1 MFFSNF
7 YHSHAEEPG
16 SCKRDAATTASFS
29 VSQIL
34 LASALTLS
42 YFSGVSA
49 AVVTYNWTIGYVNN
63 VNADGLYERT
73 VIGVNGKWPVEKME
87 AFIGDTLVIN
97 VKNTLDVPTAIHSHG
112 LFQNGTVFYDGASM
126 MTQCPIP
133 PGGSLSYRMNLIQ
146 HGTYWVHG
154 HLDGQ
159 YVDGLRAPLIIHA
172 KKEVAKYDEEI
183 VMTLADWYYLDHT
196 RTMVTFMSPLNPGG
210 FEPLPNNALINEAAP
225 KPLNLSP
232 GKTYRLRLI
241 CMSAFISFNFYIDGH
256 NLTVIEMD
264 GIDTQPYTTSSIMI
278 SAAQRYS
285 VLIKAPEA
293 NPTVKYTV
301 HADMDV
307 NMFDIPPTVTA
318 TSTEIIYTG
327 VSSTADVFQPEVG
340 PESLD
345 MLDDALL
352 VPVEVIPAFE
362 NVNNQVTLVA
372 DFKVY
377 TDAIN
382 HGAFNDTPFVMP
394 KTPLLFTAMG
404 APSEELAMNPAY
416 YGPNSVTAVMRHFD
430 VVELVII
437 NLDAG
442 THPFH
447 LHGHVFQTVA
457 LSNDSTLFDP
467 TNTTAGT
474 TIDLSNPPRRD
485 TIRVPGGGYAVLRF
499 VADNP
504 GAWFMHCH
512 IEWHFQQGLAASFIE
527 APEVLR
533 SQSLKSVPSVMAEHC
548 SALGINMNANGAG
561 NQGLDFTGYAYGPA
575 PLPGTMTTSGWIWLT
590 ACAASALVGV
600 ITVVWYAA
608 PDKK

>member
-1 MFFSNF
+1 
-7 YHSHAEEPG
+7 
-16 SCKRDAATTASFS
+16 
-29 VSQIL
+29 
-34 LASALTLS
+34 
-42 YFSGVSA
+42 
-49 AVVTYNWTIGYVNN
+49 
-63 VNADGLYERT
+63 
-73 VIGVNGKWPVEKME
+73 
-87 AFIGDTLVIN
+87 
-97 VKNTLDVPTAIHSHG
+97 
-112 LFQNGTVFYDGASM
+112 
-126 MTQCPIP
+126 
-133 PGGSLSYRMNLIQ
+133 
-146 HGTYWVHG
+146 
-154 HLDGQ
+154 
-159 YVDGLRAPLIIHA
+159 
-172 KKEVAKYDEEI
+172 
-183 VMTLADWYYLDHT
+183 
-196 RTMVTFMSPLNPGG
+196 
-210 FEPLPNNALINEAAP
+210 
-225 KPLNLSP
+225 
-232 GKTYRLRLI
+232 
-241 CMSAFISFNFYIDGH
+241 MSAFISFNFYIDGH

-442 THPFH
+442 THPCTF
-447 LHGHVFQTVA
+447 FMMIN
-457 LSNDSTLFDP
+457 SFLFYR
-467 TNTTAGT
+467 N
-474 TIDLSNPPRRD
+474 
-485 TIRVPGGGYAVLRF
+485 
-499 VADNP
+499 
-504 GAWFMHCH
+504 
-512 IEWHFQQGLAASFIE
+512 
-527 APEVLR
+527 
-533 SQSLKSVPSVMAEHC
+533 
-548 SALGINMNANGAG
+548 
-561 NQGLDFTGYAYGPA
+561 
-575 PLPGTMTTSGWIWLT
+575 
-590 ACAASALVGV
+590 
-600 ITVVWYAA
+600 
-608 PDKK
+608 